1 MPTAVEELVH
11 IPGSNICF
19 HGQDLRMQP
28 TNTGDKHEPF
38 SENEDASMKT
48 WSNRLI
54 RQLNGSGEASAICVT
69 QLDT

>member
-54 RQLNGSGEASAICVT
+54 RQ
-69 QLDT
+69 